1 MKMQMPDGEIITCY
15 RQAKDR
21 EEQIG
26 ILADRNLCKKSQM
39 REYLI
44 TLGLDVPVKKRHK
57 ATGVPKKPPMDEIR
71 AMELYRE
78 GQNDLGIAETL
89 GESVNRVR
97 EWRYRMRLPAQRE
110 RKSKERKNS
119 EVNEPM
125 IKQLEETP
133 VTDEIRTETLP
144 EEPAIQNDEEE
155 GTDCRGPAGL
165 AMTEKEDEA
174 PQRMGLRGLLRVL
187 QNVEKAF
194 PEAEVELYEE
204 GTLAGVGVIVDYT
217 ADGTPGHTTVRLIG
231 ER

>member
-1 MKMQMPDGEIITCY
+1 MQMPEGEIITCY
-15 RQAKDR
+15 RQAKDK

-89 GESVNRVR
+89 GESVSRVR

-125 IKQLEETP
+125 IKQLEEEPVAEEAQETP
-133 VTDEIRTETLP
+133 HQSPVATASPQGE
-144 EEPAIQNDEEE
+144 ANDEA
-155 GTDCRGPAGL
+155 T
-165 AMTEKEDEA
+165 
-174 PQRMGLRGLLRVL
+174 QRMGLRGLLRVL
-187 QNVEKAF
+187 QDVEKAF

-231 ER
+231 ERC